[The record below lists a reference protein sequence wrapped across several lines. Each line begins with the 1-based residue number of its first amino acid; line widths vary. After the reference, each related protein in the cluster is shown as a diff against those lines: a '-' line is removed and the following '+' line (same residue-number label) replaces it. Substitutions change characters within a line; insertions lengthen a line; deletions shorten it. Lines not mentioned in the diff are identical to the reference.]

1 MLLLVQDLPSHL
13 ILEILTSGKRLTAA
27 DLVSLELTSRT
38 FGGNHGVYP
47 TKFRSLVD
55 LAAFQ
60 LCTTNGIYIGMSCSN
75 QREWSN
81 RRTWSKPL
89 QAILCGVLGH
99 GPETT
104 QCVAFTRINFP
115 SPANVIQMSA
125 SQNHAAFVL
134 QSGEVFTCGDNSS
147 FCCGHRDPNPI
158 FILFL
163 SSAFFNPVFLF
174 K

>member
-1 MLLLVQDLPSHL
+1 MADRNRPFSIEDLPSHL

-75 QREWSN
+75 QREVFGRYNGNWKRILRFLQSMEQSSDMVQTSAGN
-81 RRTWSKPL
+81 FVRCPWTWS
-89 QAILCGVLGH
+89 
-99 GPETT
+99 
-104 QCVAFTRINFP
+104 
-115 SPANVIQMSA
+115 
-125 SQNHAAFVL
+125 
-134 QSGEVFTCGDNSS
+134 
-147 FCCGHRDPNPI
+147 
-158 FILFL
+158 
-163 SSAFFNPVFLF
+163 
-174 K
+174 

>member
-1 MLLLVQDLPSHL
+1 MADRNRPFSIEDLPSHL

-75 QREWSN
+75 QRE
-81 RRTWSKPL
+81 
-89 QAILCGVLGH
+89 AILCGVLGH

-134 QSGEVFTCGDNSS
+134 QSGEEGIRSS
-147 FCCGHRDPNPI
+147 MSKFSM
-158 FILFL
+158 FL
-163 SSAFFNPVFLF
+163 GLKDTLGELPSREASQFRSQD
-174 K
+174 

>member
-47 TKFRSLVD
+47 TKFRSL
-55 LAAFQ
+55 
-60 LCTTNGIYIGMSCSN
+60 
-75 QREWSN
+75 WSN

-134 QSGEVFTCGDNSS
+134 QSGEEGIRSS
-147 FCCGHRDPNPI
+147 MSKFSM
-158 FILFL
+158 FL
-163 SSAFFNPVFLF
+163 GLVETLR
-174 K
+174 